1 MGLVGGWLMLMG
13 LLPKIQSID
22 FYSWSPMVGIS
33 VIHVWLILIA
43 TLFTKAKFVC
53 PVCYHINTVPPVY
66 YFSFNCSR
74 DHFKSHNCYLSYYWW
89 SKICGHHQR
98 CLPGSRPDLPI
109 KTWNRKHIQN
119 SAISQAFLSTSKCI
133 VLIIAKFRLYLRIRL
148 LLC

>member
-1 MGLVGGWLMLMG
+1 
-13 LLPKIQSID
+13 
-22 FYSWSPMVGIS
+22 MVGIS

-74 DHFKSHNCYLSYYWW
+74 DHFNSKNCYLSYYWW

-98 CLPGSRPDLPI
+98 CLPGTRPDLPI

-119 SAISQAFLSTSKCI
+119 SAISQAFLSSSKCI

-148 LLC
+148 LCANEDIHDQGIRLIKKVIFNILTCDPIP

>member
-1 MGLVGGWLMLMG
+1 
-13 LLPKIQSID
+13 
-22 FYSWSPMVGIS
+22 MVGIS

-66 YFSFNCSR
+66 NFSFNCSR
-74 DHFKSHNCYLSYYWW
+74 VTISKATTVIYLIIGGAKFAGITKDACQEQGLTCPLKPGTENTFKTVL
-89 SKICGHHQR
+89 
-98 CLPGSRPDLPI
+98 
-109 KTWNRKHIQN
+109 
-119 SAISQAFLSTSKCI
+119 ISQAFLSSSKCI